1 MPDLKITH
9 QSVRDFV
16 AAMQRGDAT
25 TADRIAHEITERSRT
40 AAAKPGE
47 LSELSWAN
55 AATPL
60 GGQ

>member
-1 MPDLKITH
+1 MTYKYKH

-16 AAMQRGDAT
+16 AAMRRGDSA
-25 TADRIAHEITERSRT
+25 AAERIAHEIVQRNKNGANPS
-40 AAAKPGE
+40 E

>member
-1 MPDLKITH
+1 MQYTH

-16 AAMQRGDAT
+16 AAMERGDQA
-25 TADRIAHEITERSRT
+25 AAERIARDIAERHSRGV
-40 AAAKPGE
+40 AAKGE

-60 GGQ
+60 GRQ